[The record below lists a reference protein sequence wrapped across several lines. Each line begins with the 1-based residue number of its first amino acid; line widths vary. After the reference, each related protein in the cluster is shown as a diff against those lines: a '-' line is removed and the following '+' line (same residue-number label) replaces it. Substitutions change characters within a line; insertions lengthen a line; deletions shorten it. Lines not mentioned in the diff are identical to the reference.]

1 MSIILPVAPDED
13 TEGGGEAASE
23 EAEAGQDRPRH
34 TDWAAAV
41 SGDQGPDQW
50 PGEAVHTYPGA
61 WTREVTIHQ
70 AFRHETNL
78 NVKAFFS
85 FN

>member
-23 EAEAGQDRPRH
+23 EAQAGQDRPRH

-41 SGDQGPDQW
+41 SGDQGFDQW
-50 PGEAVHTYPGA
+50 PGEAVHT
-61 WTREVTIHQ
+61 
-70 AFRHETNL
+70 
-78 NVKAFFS
+78 
-85 FN
+85 

>member
-61 WTREVTIHQ
+61 WTRPVLTI
-70 AFRHETNL
+70 
-78 NVKAFFS
+78 S
-85 FN
+85 